1 MEKGP
6 PIPEE
11 WVGKPRWNE
20 ILTLSTLPAFAGF
33 SDYFASHVS
42 DFKKLYDSVE
52 ADKEPVPGDWEAKLT
67 PMQKMCFIRA
77 MRIDCLKSS
86 VIAFISHQIGQAF
99 VEPPTFDI
107 SKSFADSV
115 NTTPLIF
122 ILSPGT
128 DPVSDVIAFAD
139 KLGML
144 KRFESISL
152 GQGQGPKAMKLIENA
167 QGSGGWVLLSNCHL
181 MESWMP
187 TLEAVVEQFNPDN
200 MQTSFRLW
208 LTSMPA
214 KSFPVQVLQN
224 GVKMTNEPPSGLRAN
239 LLRSYSALSDELFKE
254 SNKPEIFKTL
264 LFGFCFFH
272 AVVQD
277 RRKFGPIGWNIAYG
291 FTPEDLQVCRQQLML
306 FVNQYEQVPYKV
318 LNFLGAKINYGGR
331 VTDDKD
337 KLLISTILQTFICP
351 ESVEQKDGYK
361 YSTSGLYYAP
371 AAETMEEFITYIK
384 GSTAAMSECK
394 TSASPSC
401 RH

>member
-1 MEKGP
+1 M
-6 PIPEE
+6 
-11 WVGKPRWNE
+11 
-20 ILTLSTLPAFAGF
+20 LSTLPAFAGF
-33 SDYFASHVS
+33 SGFASHVS

-52 ADKEPVPGDWEAKLT
+52 AEPVPGEWESKLT
-67 PMQKMCFIRA
+67 PMQKICFIRA

-86 VIAFISHQIGQAF
+86 VIASISHQIGQAF
-99 VEPPTFDI
+99 VCDI

-122 ILSPGT
+122 IVSPGT
-128 DPVSDVIAFAD
+128 DAVSDVIAFAD
-139 KLGML
+139 KVGML
-144 KRFESISL
+144 KRFEPISL

-167 QGSGGWVLLSNCHL
+167 RGSGGWILLSNCHL

-208 LTSMPA
+208 LPA
-214 KSFPVQVLQN
+214 KSFPVQALQN

-264 LFGFCFFH
+264 LFGLGFFFD

-277 RRKFGPIGWNIAYG
+277 RRKFGPTGWNIASS
-291 FTPEDLQVCRQQLML
+291 FTPEDLQVYRQQLML
-306 FVNQYEQVPYKV
+306 FLNQYKQVPYKV
-318 LNFLGAKINYGGR
+318 LNFPGAKINYGGR
-331 VTDDKD
+331 VTEGKD
-337 KLLISTILQTFICP
+337 NLLISTILQTCICP
-351 ESVEQKDGYK
+351 ETEVQKDGYK
-361 YSTSGLYYAP
+361 HSTSGLYHAP

-384 GSTAAMSECK
+384 GSTPAMSECEA
-394 TSASPSC
+394 SSSPSC